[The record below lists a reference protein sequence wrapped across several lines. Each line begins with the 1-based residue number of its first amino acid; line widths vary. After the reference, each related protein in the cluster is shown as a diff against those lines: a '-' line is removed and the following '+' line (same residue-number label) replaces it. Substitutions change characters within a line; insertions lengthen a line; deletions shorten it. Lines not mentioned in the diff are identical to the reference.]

1 MTADWQGNLDALR
14 TRAEA
19 YLAPERVA
27 HVRGCEQ
34 EAISLAR
41 RWGAE
46 EADAA
51 AAGILHDIT
60 KKLRYKEQI
69 ALCRELNIKTDSE
82 ELRQPKL
89 LHALTGA
96 FFAEKEFGI
105 SPEVR
110 DAIRWHT
117 TAKADMT
124 LLEKIIYLADYI
136 EPTRNFEGVERLRKL
151 AYEDIDGAMA
161 LGLKMSL
168 EDIES
173 RGEIP
178 YHVTR
183 SAYEYY
189 TGGRYVDT

>member
-1 MTADWQGNLDALR
+1 MTENWQGNPDELR
-14 TRAEA
+14 ARAEA

-34 EAISLAR
+34 EAVSLAR

-69 ALCRELNIKTDSE
+69 ALCKELNIELDSE
-82 ELRQPKL
+82 EMRQPKL
-89 LHALTGA
+89 LHAVTGA
-96 FFAEKEFGI
+96 YLAEKEFGI
-105 SPEVR
+105 SPEIR

-136 EPTRNFEGVERLRKL
+136 EPTRDFEGVERLRKL
-151 AYEDIDGAMA
+151 AYEDIDSAMA
-161 LGLKMSL
+161 LGLAMSL

-173 RGEIP
+173 RGETP
-178 YHVTR
+178 YRVTR

>member
-1 MTADWQGNLDALR
+1 MTVNWQGNLDELR
-14 TRAEA
+14 ARAET

-34 EAISLAR
+34 EAVSLAR

-46 EADAA
+46 ESDAA
-51 AAGILHDIT
+51 VAGILHDIT

-69 ALCRELNIKTDSE
+69 ALCKELNIESDSDE
-82 ELRQPKL
+82 MRQPKL
-89 LHALTGA
+89 LHAVSGA
-96 FFAEKEFGI
+96 YLAEREFGI
-105 SPEVR
+105 SPEIR

-136 EPTRNFEGVERLRKL
+136 EPTRNFEGVDRLRKL
-151 AYEDIDGAMA
+151 AYEDIDSAMA
-161 LGLKMSL
+161 LGLAMSL

-173 RGEIP
+173 RGEVP
-178 YHVTR
+178 YRVTR

-189 TGGRYVDT
+189 TGGRHVDT